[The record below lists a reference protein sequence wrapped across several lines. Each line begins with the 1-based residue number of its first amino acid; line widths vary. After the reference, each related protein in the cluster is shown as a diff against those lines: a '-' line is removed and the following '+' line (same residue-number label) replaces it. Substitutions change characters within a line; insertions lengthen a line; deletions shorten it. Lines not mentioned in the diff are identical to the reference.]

1 MLPAE
6 PGQYRGAAI
15 VFAVVP
21 VLGFGLVCLVTWVLW
36 GYASDNGDGRE
47 WIGQLGLLTLG
58 SALGLVSA
66 VALVYVVAKGR
77 VRSATVA
84 LGCHAV
90 AAAIVVLVGLDAS
103 VHSDGLILGFV
114 VVVEFCAVMALV
126 NCIRD
131 ANEAA
136 SDRSRGA

>member
-1 MLPAE
+1 M
-6 PGQYRGAAI
+6 
-15 VFAVVP
+15 
-21 VLGFGLVCLVTWVLW
+21 GFGLVGWVTWVLW
-36 GYASDNGDGRE
+36 VYPSDGETSDNGDGRE
-47 WIGQLGLLTLG
+47 WIGQRALSPG

-66 VALVYVVAKGR
+66 VALVYAVAKGR
-77 VRSATVA
+77 VRSATLA
-84 LGCHAV
+84 FGCHAV
-90 AAAIVVLVGLDAS
+90 PAAIVVLVGLDAS